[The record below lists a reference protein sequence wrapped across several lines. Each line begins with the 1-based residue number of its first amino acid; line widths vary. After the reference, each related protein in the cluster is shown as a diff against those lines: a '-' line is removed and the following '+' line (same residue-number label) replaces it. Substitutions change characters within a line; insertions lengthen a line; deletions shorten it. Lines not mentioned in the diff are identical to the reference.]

1 MNLGDQPAFPEI
13 RIKQVG
19 DPAYCQPTRV
29 YYPGMS
35 TRTWLAGMATIDEGD
50 WPNSMR
56 NLELVMGRPC
66 PDYAGKPIEHLA
78 YRLEF
83 EAKIKVAKA
92 DALLAELEKEKP

>member
-1 MNLGDQPAFPEI
+1 MNLGNQPAFP
-13 RIKQVG
+13 
-19 DPAYCQPTRV
+19 CQGLDHCGNPEMPLS
-29 YYPGMS
+29 PGMS

-66 PDYAGKPIEHLA
+66 PDYTGRPIEHLA

-92 DALLAELEKEKP
+92 DALIAELEKEKSCPE